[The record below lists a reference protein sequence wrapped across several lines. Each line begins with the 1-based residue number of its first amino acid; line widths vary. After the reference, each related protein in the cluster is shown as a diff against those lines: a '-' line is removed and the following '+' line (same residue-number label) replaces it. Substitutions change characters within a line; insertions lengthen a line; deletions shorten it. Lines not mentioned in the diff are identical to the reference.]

1 MDASVASLLHE
12 PWEIYKLAQAYDSA
26 ASDDPQPGPDP
37 SKDVQRCI
45 RDMMVLKVFLG
56 GVDWTWNSFHC
67 KMSAVFQRTMEQNLE
82 AQVMQAACT
91 IRRLGNDRAEF
102 DRWLSGGQYG
112 QQVADDIADSLFKVF
127 NRCATASPKFHSR
140 NGTRMKNKKPRP
152 TRGRRRT
159 KTVAEETVA
168 DETVESDEM
177 VADESAADDETVAN
191 PLAWLGGILDA
202 ECGKIR

>member
-1 MDASVASLLHE
+1 
-12 PWEIYKLAQAYDSA
+12 
-26 ASDDPQPGPDP
+26 
-37 SKDVQRCI
+37 
-45 RDMMVLKVFLG
+45 
-56 GVDWTWNSFHC
+56 
-67 KMSAVFQRTMEQNLE
+67 
-82 AQVMQAACT
+82 MQAACT

-140 NGTRMKNKKPRP
+140 NGTKKYQRKPRP
-152 TRGRRRT
+152 ARGRRRT
-159 KTVAEETVA
+159 KTEAEEETVA
-168 DETVESDEM
+168 DETASDET

-191 PLAWLGGILDA
+191 PLAWLGGIVDA